1 MKLVLRGLL
10 PVIVC
15 AELFSLP
22 RFFVCFVFDFVCCM
36 LVEHNIIC
44 IVFCVLFDTS
54 ETCAK
59 QGVHSFLKCVFMT
72 FSNGK

>member
-44 IVFCVLFDTS
+44 IVFLCCLIHQKPVLNRVYT
-54 ETCAK
+54 
-59 QGVHSFLKCVFMT
+59 VF
-72 FSNGK
+72 